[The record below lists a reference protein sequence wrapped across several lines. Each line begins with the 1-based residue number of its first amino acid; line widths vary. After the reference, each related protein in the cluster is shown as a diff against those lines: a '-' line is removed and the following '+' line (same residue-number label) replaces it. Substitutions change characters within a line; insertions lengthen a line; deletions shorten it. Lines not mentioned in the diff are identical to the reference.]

1 MLNLSIAN
9 MNPAYIEEICADLLD
24 QQKRGI
30 ADCAMMMMQF
40 APEGTPPE
48 PKAEKQ
54 CRTYDLFR
62 ERLDKI
68 GVKHGVLVQ
77 STLGHVFPPPVPI
90 RSRR

>member
-48 PKAEKQ
+48 PKAEQ
-54 CRTYDLFR
+54 
-62 ERLDKI
+62 
-68 GVKHGVLVQ
+68 
-77 STLGHVFPPPVPI
+77 
-90 RSRR
+90 